1 MPPFNGFVP
10 KNKNKI
16 FYQKGRKSE
25 GKRGCAEGCGNVVN
39 PLGFPYFHAPERGGK
54 GEVTFSLSRLWR
66 RSLAPLFPLSA
77 RRRSPPQRIF
87 FFASFFF
94 WRCLYETT
102 EETGNKTGKQ

>member
-1 MPPFNGFVP
+1 M
-10 KNKNKI
+10 
-16 FYQKGRKSE
+16 
-25 GKRGCAEGCGNVVN
+25 GCAEGCGNVVN

>member
-1 MPPFNGFVP
+1 MSSIIIVLP
-10 KNKNKI
+10 KLEDAKHIKD
-16 FYQKGRKSE
+16 
-25 GKRGCAEGCGNVVN
+25 
-39 PLGFPYFHAPERGGK
+39 
-54 GEVTFSLSRLWR
+54 T
-66 RSLAPLFPLSA
+66 A